1 MPGEFDNTQG
11 IVRESGVSSTFLIST
26 PSIFANTYI
35 FFFFL
40 LLPAQV
46 RPEMT
51 DEQESFIRHI
61 LEIPFKQRKWKDL
74 VILDTIHAFYGG
86 LVLTP
91 IARQLQAYT
100 HRRKSSLLVYPSGI
114 SIIVSLCFFFRN
126 GCKKAKG
133 TGEESRRCTKVAGAG
148 VKVNS

>member
-1 MPGEFDNTQG
+1 
-11 IVRESGVSSTFLIST
+11 
-26 PSIFANTYI
+26 
-35 FFFFL
+35 
-40 LLPAQV
+40 
-46 RPEMT
+46 MT
-51 DEQESFIRHI
+51 NEQESFIRRI

-86 LVLTP
+86 PMLTP

-133 TGEESRRCTKVAGAG
+133 TGEESRHYTKATGAG
-148 VKVNS
+148 VRVNS

>member
-1 MPGEFDNTQG
+1 
-11 IVRESGVSSTFLIST
+11 
-26 PSIFANTYI
+26 
-35 FFFFL
+35 
-40 LLPAQV
+40 
-46 RPEMT
+46 MT
-51 DEQESFIRHI
+51 DEQESFIRRI

-86 LVLTP
+86 PVLTP

-100 HRRKSSLLVYPSGI
+100 HRHKSSLLVYPSGI
-114 SIIVSLCFFFRN
+114 SIIVLTPSIVSLCFVFRN

-133 TGEESRRCTKVAGAG
+133 TGEESRHCTKVAGAG